1 MLHSTGNNYLIS
13 VGNGYLKGY
22 IESEKID
29 SIKNS
34 TTPPTLS
41 IWEKIKDFFCHTN
54 QKKALDCLYNLYH
67 HQEDG
72 CCLDVV
78 ERNFNELK
86 GLVSEGYKDK
96 FKIVCN
102 GDTREYCIDEVVL
115 LSLAEERAES
125 LEVMLPGEDD
135 SPIKVDM
142 SACTL
147 QTNNDPEPDPS
158 EMNITLTPEPE
169 QAKSDQSE
177 FARAFNI
184 IMPQIQDYML
194 SQAPTKILKKLG
206 LDAIKA
212 KSAGEK
218 IEKYINDD
226 KYNKIEKEQLI
237 KKELGKLLKIKKIID
252 LIPQDIKDMPEFI
265 TLQTEVEK
273 LKS

>member
-1 MLHSTGNNYLIS
+1 
-13 VGNGYLKGY
+13 
-22 IESEKID
+22 
-29 SIKNS
+29 
-34 TTPPTLS
+34 
-41 IWEKIKDFFCHTN
+41 
-54 QKKALDCLYNLYH
+54 
-67 HQEDG
+67 
-72 CCLDVV
+72 
-78 ERNFNELK
+78 
-86 GLVSEGYKDK
+86 
-96 FKIVCN
+96 
-102 GDTREYCIDEVVL
+102 
-115 LSLAEERAES
+115 
-125 LEVMLPGEDD
+125 
-135 SPIKVDM
+135 M

-252 LIPQDIKDMPEFI
+252 LIPQYIKDMPEFI